1 MEFPFIEIWNI
12 LFSFEMTFETIA
24 FFPPSFR
31 VSCHAMGKYSN
42 ESEDKWLHC
51 PCSSCQKDTSTIN
64 VFV

>member
-31 VSCHAMGKYSN
+31 VSCHAMGKSIAIN
-42 ESEDKWLHC
+42 
-51 PCSSCQKDTSTIN
+51 QKTNGYI
-64 VFV
+64 VHVLLVKKIRIQ